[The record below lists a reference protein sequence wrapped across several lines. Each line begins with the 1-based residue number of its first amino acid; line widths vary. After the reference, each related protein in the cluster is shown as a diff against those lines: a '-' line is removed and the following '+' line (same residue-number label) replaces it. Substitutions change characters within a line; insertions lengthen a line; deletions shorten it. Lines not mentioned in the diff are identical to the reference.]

1 MAVPPAAEPFS
12 AHPLTFPA
20 SSRAALM
27 ALPRQAAETLNI
39 SFSMENIHPLSKT
52 LLCPGSQLAVEPQ
65 AVFVVV
71 WAGAKECSK
80 DKSP

>member
-39 SFSMENIHPLSKT
+39 YLLFNGEYPPFEQNSAVPREPTCCGAIGSFCGGLGWGQGVLKR
-52 LLCPGSQLAVEPQ
+52 
-65 AVFVVV
+65 
-71 WAGAKECSK
+71 
-80 DKSP
+80 